1 MAGLTNLLQAT
12 ALGKLLG
19 LNNSQPPVKVNVTN
33 RQGDR
38 MGIDHRV
45 RIKVPIQKYF
55 ASSYTNGNEGD
66 EELLKLEGIIFPYTP
81 TISLEHKADYSSVN
95 AMHTNYA
102 QHFYQRS
109 SVGSITITGKFTVQ
123 NDSDAIVYL
132 STLHL
137 LRALTKMLV
146 NGEENAGSPPPV
158 CRLFAYGPYMLE
170 NVPVA
175 INNFK
180 NDLPENVDYYAL
192 PTSNTFFKGTM
203 VPVVSSISVT
213 LLPMYSRREQQNFT
227 VKEWIAGNLNSK
239 GYL

>member
-1 MAGLTNLLQAT
+1 MAGLTNLLQTT

-19 LNNSQPPVKVNVTN
+19 LDSSRPPVKVNVTN
-33 RQGDR
+33 RQGDK
-38 MGIDHRV
+38 MDTDHRV
-45 RIKVPIQKYF
+45 RIKVPD
-55 ASSYTNGNEGD
+55 SYLRITTRGGTAGALYNIN
-66 EELLKLEGIIFPYTP
+66 GIIFPYTP
-81 TISLEHKADYSSVN
+81 AISLEHKADYSSVN
-95 AMHTNYA
+95 AIHTNYA

-109 SVGSITITGKFTVQ
+109 SVGAITVTGKFTVQ

-132 STLHL
+132 STIHL

-175 INNFK
+175 INSFK
-180 NDLPENVDYYAL
+180 NDLPDNVDYYAL
-192 PTSNTFFKGTM
+192 PSDSTPFKSSM
-203 VPVVSSISVT
+203 VPVVSTIAVT
-213 LLPMYSRREQQNFT
+213 LLPMYSRNEQQKFT
-227 VKEWIAGNLNSK
+227 VNGWLSSNLNSQ